1 MCTFSNFSN
10 MLCMSEKTEVYVS
23 ELFKPM
29 PMRFLCKEEG
39 SIETG
44 EEDEVTVKKEPEDSN
59 DLSDMEDSVH
69 SMKSEIKE
77 ETVDMDESVL
87 DTRAAKMRKLVI
99 KTDGMN
105 FRSSFKRVSLDSSR
119 SSVDEKMESLDDSET
134 NDSDYVQ
141 NGGNVTSLDDDEDT
155 NEYSNDHFDKFDNDE
170 AERAALVISSAED
183 SQDTQIDARLD
194 VYNIDNS
201 LSQNSGQ
208 DGGEF
213 FQNHRNFELT
223 GESFFNTENKSKE
236 STDFRN
242 LSRHTSVDDSKTY
255 IPKHS
260 ASVSSGS
267 LLDNVRSISNMDDS
281 DTEDKFDMY
290 QPITESLTDSEENSY
305 YSADNAADQRS
316 VMIDEEDDLNQ
327 GHWGKSD
334 TQNAAIDSDQ
344 ESDQEVKAQME
355 SAINSILSL
364 SQGASNNPDS
374 VYSYSQSNQF
384 YNRDSQSNSLYSD
397 SNDLQA
403 GLDFQTEQPQSS
415 VKVAIGSDNTEDGEF
430 SSDIDAAVNSILM

>member
-1 MCTFSNFSN
+1 
-10 MLCMSEKTEVYVS
+10 
-23 ELFKPM
+23 M
-29 PMRFLCKEEG
+29 PMKFLCKEEG
-39 SIETG
+39 SLETG
-44 EEDEVTVKKEPEDSN
+44 EEDEVTVKKEPDDSN
-59 DLSDMEDSVH
+59 DITDMEDSLH
-69 SMKSEIKE
+69 SMKSEIKD
-77 ETVDMDESVL
+77 ETVNMDESVL

-119 SSVDEKMESLDDSET
+119 SSVDEKVESLDESET

-141 NGGNVTSLDDDEDT
+141 NRGNVTSLDDDEDT

-194 VYNIDNS
+194 VYNMDNS
-201 LSQNSGQ
+201 LSQTSAQ
-208 DGGEF
+208 DSGEF
-213 FQNHRNFELT
+213 FQNHRNFEIT
-223 GESFFNTENKSKE
+223 GESFFNTDSKSKE
-236 STDFRN
+236 TTDFRN
-242 LSRHTSVDDSKTY
+242 ISRHSSVDDSKSY

-260 ASVSSGS
+260 ATVSSVS
-267 LLDNVRSISNMDDS
+267 LLDNVRSLSNMDDS

-334 TQNAAIDSDQ
+334 TQNTTIDSDQ

-384 YNRDSQSNSLYSD
+384 YNHDSQSNSLYSD

-403 GLDFQTEQPQSS
+403 GLDFQTDQPQSS
-415 VKVAIGSDNTEDGEF
+415 MEVTAGSDNTEDGEF